1 MDLTPKEMAL
11 TMARIADEKKALDIR
26 VLEIE
31 TLTVLADYFVI
42 ATGSSTTHLR
52 TLSEEMELKLKE
64 QDVWPHH
71 VEGRQSNTWVLLDY
85 GSVVAHLFLS
95 DTRNFYSL
103 ERLWGDAKQ
112 IEF

>member
-11 TMARIADEKKALDIR
+11 TMARIADAKKAEDIR

-31 TLTVLADYFVI
+31 DLTVLADYFVI

-52 TLSEEMELKLKE
+52 TLSEEMELKFKE
-64 QDVWPHH
+64 QGVYAHH

-85 GSVVAHLFLS
+85 GSVVAHLFLR

-112 IEF
+112 IEY